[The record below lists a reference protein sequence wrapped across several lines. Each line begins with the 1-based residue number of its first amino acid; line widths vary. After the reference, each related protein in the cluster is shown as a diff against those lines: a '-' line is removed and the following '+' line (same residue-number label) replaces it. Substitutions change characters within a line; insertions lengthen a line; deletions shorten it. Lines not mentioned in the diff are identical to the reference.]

1 MDRAKSYIF
10 RIVRDSR
17 GSADSGEHKIESTKI
32 GILEGT
38 TLKDIPAGTTVGEL
52 KKALTVSAGAN
63 LRILDKEREVITDD
77 TIVVTEEM
85 EILVESGTQ
94 TDYKITIK
102 A

>member
-1 MDRAKSYIF
+1 MK
-10 RIVRDSR
+10 DSI
-17 GSADSGEHKIESTKI
+17 GPVDSGEHKIESTKI
-32 GILEGT
+32 GTLEGT
-38 TLKDIPAGTTVGEL
+38 TLKDITASTREL
-52 KKALTVSAGAN
+52 KKALTVLAGAN
-63 LRILDKEREVITDD
+63 LRILDKEREVIIDN